1 MNKKTSTKKKPTEV
15 IASNGQNGQPEFSPR
30 LNILKTYKLYIG
42 GKFPRTE
49 SGRVFAV
56 KSAQGKHIANMCQ
69 GSRKDFR
76 EAVVKARGALKG
88 WSGKTA
94 YNRSQ
99 ILYRIAEMLETRKA
113 QFVEEL
119 QQLGATLEA
128 AQAEVT
134 ASIDR
139 TVYYAGWADK
149 YQQVF
154 SSVNPVAS
162 SHFNFSVLEPT
173 GVVTVFAPEEN
184 GLLGLVSAVMPVICG
199 GNTCVVLASSK
210 YPTCAITFAE
220 VLHSSDVP
228 GGVINIMT
236 GFRAELLPHFATHK
250 DVNAMVYCGNNTDQ
264 IKAIQQHA
272 TQNVKRVALNKTT
285 DWYADEAQ
293 HPYLILDTQETKTTW
308 HPVGSGISGAGA
320 Y

>member
-1 MNKKTSTKKKPTEV
+1 MNKKSTSKTKKV
-15 IASNGQNGQPEFSPR
+15 AASNGQNGQHGFSPR
-30 LNILKTYKLYIG
+30 LHILKTYKLYIG

-49 SGRVFAV
+49 SGRFFPIKDA
-56 KSAQGKHIANMCQ
+56 KDNLIANMCQ

-76 EAVVKARGALKG
+76 MAMVQARTALKG
-88 WSGKTA
+88 WSGRSA

-99 ILYRIAEMLETRKA
+99 ILYRIAEMLETRKS
-113 QFVEEL
+113 QFIEEL
-119 QQLGATLEA
+119 QQMGASHEQAL
-128 AQAEVT
+128 AEVV

-139 TVYYAGWADK
+139 IVYYAGWADK

-162 SHFNFSVLEPT
+162 SHFNFSMYEPT
-173 GVVTVFAPEEN
+173 GVVSIFAPEEN
-184 GLLGLVSAVMPVICG
+184 GLLGLVSAVLPVVCG

-228 GGVINIMT
+228 GGVVNLLT
-236 GFRAELLPHFATHK
+236 GFREELLPHFSTHK
-250 DVNAMVYCGNNTDQ
+250 DVNAVVYCGNNTEH
-264 IKAIQQHA
+264 IKTIQQNA
-272 TQNVKRVALNKTT
+272 TLNVKRVVLNDTS

-293 HPYLILDTQETKTTW
+293 HPYWILDTSETKTTW
-308 HPVGSGISGAGA
+308 HPVGAGFAGGSA